1 MELLCGGETAELM
14 TSAISRY
21 CETSVTKVLTTA
33 EESMGGGVTCIEAAS
48 KGWAVGLTWQQ
59 AVLPP

>member
-1 MELLCGGETAELM
+1 M

-21 CETSVTKVLTTA
+21 CEPSVTRVLTTA
-33 EESMGGGVTCIEAAS
+33 EESMGSGVTCIEAAS

-59 AVLPP
+59 AGFPELEP